1 MSKPWNIKYNRE
13 SICTL
18 VKQTGQTVRV
28 RIESVRVNRFG
39 EVLYD
44 VRELET
50 NIGYPALES
59 SLRLA
64 SKVIDRDELAA
75 TAQQIAL
82 GLGGGE

>member
-13 SICTL
+13 SVCML
-18 VKQTGQTVRV
+18 AKQTGKTVLV

-44 VRELET
+44 VREIET

-64 SKVIDRDELAA
+64 SKVIDRDELAT

-82 GLGGGE
+82 RIGGGK